1 MLVRFAVSY
10 AQQVAPIIG
19 TRIASGEG
27 RGRGLMHEPQVAGMA
42 AIAAAECSGRMLE
55 EHNGG
60 SRFAGGDR
68 RREARISAAHNENVA
83 RFHHVRCKSGR
94 SSRIFFTFSS
104 ASTVSINLALVAAPR
119 VGAIKSRALATTSS
133 RLMGFSA
140 VPRTASTRSA
150 R

>member
-27 RGRGLMHEPQVAGMA
+27 CRGRLMHEPQIAGMA
-42 AIAAAECSGRMLE
+42 AIAAAESSGRMLE
-55 EHNGG
+55 QHDRR
-60 SRFAGGDR
+60 SRFAGSDR

-94 SSRIFFTFSS
+94 SSRMSFMLSS
-104 ASTVSINLALVAAPR
+104 ARTLLMRLVVVVALS
-119 VGAIKSRALATTSS
+119 VGAIKSCALVTTSS
-133 RLMGFSA
+133 RPMGFSA
-140 VPRTASTRSA
+140 VPRTAST
-150 R
+150 